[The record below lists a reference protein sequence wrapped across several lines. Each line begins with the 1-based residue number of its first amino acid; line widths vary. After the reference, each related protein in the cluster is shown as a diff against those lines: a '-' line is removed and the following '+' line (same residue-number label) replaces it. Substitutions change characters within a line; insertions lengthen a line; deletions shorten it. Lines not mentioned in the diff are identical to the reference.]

1 LSKMP
6 EIMENIGIYIHIP
19 FCLSKCP
26 YCHFYSIPYSE
37 EKAKDLLNALMIEI
51 AKKRNAYPSATVDT
65 IYLGGGT
72 PSLLSPEEVRRIING
87 VKENFLLSEGAEIT
101 LEANPDDLNEKK
113 LEGYLTSGVNRL
125 SIGIQ
130 SFIDEELSL
139 MGRRYGGKE
148 GEEAFFSARRA
159 GFSNINLDLIV
170 GFPGGGRTNLKKTLE
185 KAIALF
191 PEHIS
196 AYLLELNN
204 ETRKK
209 WEKLLPSEDEVAEL
223 YLMGVEIITSAGYN
237 HYEISNFAREGYRSG
252 HNLKYWEDKP
262 YLGFGPSASS
272 YDLSSRFTNC
282 PDLSRYLKAMSEGR
296 DCLSEKVKL
305 SEEKRAKEALIM
317 GLRKRE
323 GVEIESFK
331 ERYGMDLSS
340 LPSKLSPF
348 FEEGLLE
355 FAKGR
360 LRLTLRGVLLS
371 NEVFQGI
378 LSL

>member
-1 LSKMP
+1 MNS
-6 EIMENIGIYIHIP
+6 P

-101 LEANPDDLNEKK
+101 L
-113 LEGYLTSGVNRL
+113 
-125 SIGIQ
+125 IQ

-139 MGRRYGGKE
+139 MGRRHGGKE

-185 KAIALF
+185 KAITLF

-196 AYLLELNN
+196 AYLLELNNETNN

-317 GLRKRE
+317 GL
-323 GVEIESFK
+323 
-331 ERYGMDLSS
+331 
-340 LPSKLSPF
+340 
-348 FEEGLLE
+348 E